1 MKPEEKQNPPSEGA
15 VPGSLSPP
23 AQADVVV
30 IGGGMVGCSVLYHLA
45 GRADALLLEKADLT
59 AGATWHAAGNV
70 HSQNAI
76 PNLCELQA
84 YSLDLYSRLEKETG
98 RPVGAH
104 RCGGFFLAQT
114 DARMDEFRHLSA
126 RFRGMG
132 LKCELASVADVR
144 RAHPLVETKGLKGAM
159 TDPDEGHVDPYSVA
173 TALAAAAR
181 AKGARVFRGT
191 PAAGISREKGRWRVQ
206 TPKGGILADAV
217 VNCAG
222 YWADQVARMA
232 GLRLP
237 VVCMEH
243 QYLVTEAIAEVAAA
257 SGELPLIR
265 DTDAGFYMRQEGAG
279 LLAGTWEK
287 DCRQWAPDGAPE
299 GFANELLPPDL
310 ERMEP
315 ELTLLFGRV
324 PALAAAGIKRV
335 VNGPI
340 AFAPDGRPLAGPL
353 PGAPG
358 FFMGAGF
365 LSGIAQGGGVGWALA
380 EWILDGEPP
389 LDLSSIDAA
398 RFGDFAD
405 PQYAAARVRD
415 IFPRRYEIAHPAL
428 ERQSGRPKKTSAV
441 HGELKKRGAVFGE
454 SFGWERPLWF
464 APAAS
469 EARDLPDFRR
479 PNWFAAVGEECLATM
494 RGAALS
500 DLSSFS
506 KFHLRGKDAARLAE
520 RALSNA
526 PRDPGKIAL
535 ALALSPKGGILGD
548 FAVSQ
553 AGDGD
558 FYLTGAGAARDIYR
572 RHFMEIAEREKLRAE
587 IVPADDIGIL
597 GLAGPKSREILGAL
611 TDSDLES
618 ESFPAMSRREIVA
631 AGVAVSA
638 LRVSFSG
645 EMGWE
650 LHCKMP
656 DQPALF
662 RALLE
667 SGGPPG
673 PRLVGAR
680 AMGMMRLEKGYRSWG
695 AELNI
700 EFSPAMAGLDRACKP
715 DGRDFIGRARVL
727 AERKNPPARRL
738 ATLAIE
744 ADDADCWGREPVYAS
759 GELVGRAT
767 SGGFGFR
774 VGKSLAA
781 ALLPAEL
788 AEPGTDL
795 EVEIM
800 AERRPARTVADPL
813 YDPSGARLRA

>member
-1 MKPEEKQNPPSEGA
+1 MKSEERASGPNRGA
-15 VPGSLSPP
+15 DSKSPP
-23 AQADVVV
+23 ARADVVV

-45 GRADALLLEKADLT
+45 GKADSLLLEKAELT

-70 HSQNAI
+70 HTQSPV
-76 PNLCELQA
+76 PNLCELQK

-114 DARMDEFRHLSA
+114 EARMDEFRHLSA
-126 RFRGMG
+126 RFLGMG
-132 LKCELASVADVR
+132 LHCEIASASDVKN
-144 RAHPLVETKGLKGAM
+144 AHPLVETKGLIGAM

-191 PAAGISREKGRWRVQ
+191 PVVGLSRQKGGWRVR
-206 TPKGGILADAV
+206 TPRGEILADVV

-222 YWADQVARMA
+222 YWADQIARMA

-243 QYLVTEAIAEVAAA
+243 QYLVTESIPEVAAA
-257 SGELPLIR
+257 NCELPLIR

-287 DCRQWAPDGAPE
+287 DCRQWAPNGPPE
-299 GFANELLPPDL
+299 NFANELLPPDL

-315 ELTLLFGRV
+315 ELTRLFERV
-324 PALAAAGIKRV
+324 PAFARAGIKRV

-340 AFAPDGRPLAGPL
+340 AFAPDGRPLIGPL

-358 FFMGAGF
+358 LFMGAGF
-365 LSGIAQGGGVGWALA
+365 LSGIAQGGGVGHALA
-380 EWILDGEPP
+380 EWILAGEPP
-389 LDLSSIDAA
+389 LDLSAVDAA

-428 ERQSGRPKKTSAV
+428 ERESGRPKKTTAI
-441 HGELKKRGAVFGE
+441 HDELKKCGAVFGE

-464 APAAS
+464 ALKGEA
-469 EARDLPDFRR
+469 ARDIPDFRR
-479 PNWFAAVGEECLATM
+479 PNWFAAAGRECRAAM
-494 RGAALS
+494 NDAALS
-500 DLSSFS
+500 DLSSYS
-506 KFHLRGKDAARLAE
+506 KFHIGGKDSERLIE
-520 RALSNA
+520 RALSNS
-526 PRDPGKIAL
+526 PKSPGKITL
-535 ALALSPKGGILGD
+535 ALALSPQGGIMGD
-548 FAVSQ
+548 FTVSRMDN
-553 AGDGD
+553 GG
-558 FYLTGAGAARDIYR
+558 FCLTGAGAARDIYL
-572 RHFMEIAEREKLRAE
+572 RHFMEIAEREEISAE
-587 IVPADDIGIL
+587 IIPEDDIAIL
-597 GLAGPKSREILGAL
+597 GIAGPKSRDILRQA
-611 TDSDLES
+611 TDADLEG
-618 ESFPAMSRREIVA
+618 ESFPVMSRREIIVG
-631 AGVAVSA
+631 GVKVSA
-638 LRVSFSG
+638 WRVSFSG

-650 LHCKMP
+650 LRCAMK

-662 RALLE
+662 RALTE
-667 SGGPPG
+667 AGE
-673 PRLVGAR
+673 PRNLQLAGAR

-700 EFSPAMAGLDRACKP
+700 EFSPAMTGLDWACKP
-715 DGRDFIGRARVL
+715 HGRNFIGRARVL
-727 AERKNPPARRL
+727 AERKNPPKKRL

-744 ADDADCWGREPVYAS
+744 AEDADCWGREPVFAD
-759 GELVGRAT
+759 GELVGRVT

-774 VGKSLAA
+774 TGKSLAV

-788 AEPGTDL
+788 AAPGSRL

-800 AERRPARTVADPL
+800 AQRRPAQTVADPL
-813 YDPSGARLRA
+813 YDPAGARLRA